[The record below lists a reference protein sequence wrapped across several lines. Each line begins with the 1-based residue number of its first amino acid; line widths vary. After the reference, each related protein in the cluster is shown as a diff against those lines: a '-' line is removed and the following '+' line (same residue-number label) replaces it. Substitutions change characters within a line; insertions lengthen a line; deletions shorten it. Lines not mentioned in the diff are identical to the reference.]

1 MAFQGDETK
10 LKSQAIILWFRRAAT
25 RASACCTAPRSV
37 SSDTSGI
44 SSLLHAVAISWL
56 ERLPAGAHV
65 GVHDSGI
72 VESDGP
78 STLDA
83 HFRIARTRVVLRS
96 PVLPRS
102 NSR

>member
-1 MAFQGDETK
+1 
-10 LKSQAIILWFRRAAT
+10 
-25 RASACCTAPRSV
+25 
-37 SSDTSGI
+37 
-44 SSLLHAVAISWL
+44 LLHAVAISWL
-56 ERLPAGAHV
+56 ERLPAGARV

-83 HFRIARTRVVLRS
+83 HFRIARNWVVLRS
-96 PVLPRS
+96 PLLPHS

>member
-25 RASACCTAPRSV
+25 RASACCTAPRSI
-37 SSDTSGI
+37 SSDTLGI

-56 ERLPAGAHV
+56 KRLPAGARV

-83 HFRIARTRVVLRS
+83 HFRIAR
-96 PVLPRS
+96 
-102 NSR
+102 N